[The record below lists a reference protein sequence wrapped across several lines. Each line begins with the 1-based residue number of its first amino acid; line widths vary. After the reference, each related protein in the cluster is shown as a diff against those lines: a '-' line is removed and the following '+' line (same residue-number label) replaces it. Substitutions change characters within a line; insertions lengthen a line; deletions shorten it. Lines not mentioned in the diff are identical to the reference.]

1 MADIRP
7 IPYSVGQYEAQVFDL
22 SGMTRVMAQQAA
34 AQRKAQADAKKEM
47 DKMMANTYS
56 TKGKGRLQDMPELE
70 KQYQELQNYYINN
83 NSAILKGGKESLE
96 FQKMRSN
103 FIFEADEANMR
114 KERDKQLSPYFKMNL
129 EKEGMS
135 EKSTELMTI
144 FNLPYNDPRRKDYRY
159 EGADGQMHGIDEL
172 NVADVEKYRRFN
184 ESELMSNIVKTA
196 PIRKIKDL
204 QIQPSE
210 NYNLP
215 KGYSIAV
222 TGEYALRDPMAIA
235 QAVTGELAGK
245 PDARNF
251 YGNMYRSETEE
262 SLQNAS
268 DELKMFNQ
276 IYKAAGYTQF
286 VNTETDNQP
295 GITNETEYALYRNL
309 KSNLPQ
315 DLGDKISTQ
324 LVSAKQGMERL
335 ELARQNAAFQR
346 RKWREQ
352 LSLQQQNLPDDQAA
366 NAWFSQPRTDA
377 EIQEYVNS
385 EAKVIGMTFAG
396 GGGALPAIPKYFKP
410 GTFNASKHAPGLS
423 GTGSPSAIDK
433 TAGVIVYTT
442 QEMALDSDNQ
452 PITDIDDARKEYGS
466 AYEYKT
472 DKNGNVYK
480 VESVAIPVDVKGVTK
495 RNIGVAERGAS
506 FRYAYTRA
514 TQAQFGSVQSQVM
527 KSEFQEGAGA
537 RPMPNSGINIGK
549 KKGPTLKKSST
560 FVETNSRRGG
570 TD

>member
-1 MADIRP
+1 MSLIRTQP
-7 IPYSVGQYEAQVFDL
+7 SAVGAFEAQVFDM
-22 SGMTRVMAQQAA
+22 GKTYRTITTQAA

-83 NSAILKGGKESLE
+83 NSAILKGGKEALE

-114 KERDKQLSPYFKMNL
+114 KERDKQLAPFFKMNL

-184 ESELMSNIVKTA
+184 ESELMKNIVATA
-196 PIRKIKDL
+196 PIAKVKDL
-204 QIQPSE
+204 KIQPSE
-210 NYNLP
+210 SFNLP
-215 KGYSIAV
+215 KGYSISV
-222 TGEYALRDPMAIA
+222 TGEYAIRDPLKIA

-251 YGNMYRSETEE
+251 YGNLFKNESEENLKKASEE
-262 SLQNAS
+262 F
-268 DELKMFNQ
+268 KMFNQ

-295 GITNETEYALYRNL
+295 GITNESEYAIYRNL
-309 KSNLPQ
+309 KANLPQ
-315 DLGDKISTQ
+315 DLGEKISTQ
-324 LVSAKQGMERL
+324 LVSAKLGMERL
-335 ELARQNAAFQR
+335 ELSRQNAAFQR

-366 NAWFSQPRTDA
+366 NAWLSEPRTDA
-377 EIQEYVNS
+377 ELQEYVNNES
-385 EAKVIGMTFAG
+385 KIISMTYAG
-396 GGGALPAIPKYFKP
+396 GGGALPAIPKYYKP
-410 GTFNASKHAPGLS
+410 GTFNPSKHAPGMS
-423 GTGSPSAIDK
+423 GTGTPSVIDK

-442 QEMALDSDNQ
+442 QEMALDSDNN
-452 PITDIDDARKEYGS
+452 PLESIDEARKEYGS

-472 DKNGNVYK
+472 DQKGRVYK
-480 VESVAIPVDVKGVTK
+480 VESVVIPVDVKGVTK

-506 FRYAYTRA
+506 LRYAFTRS
-514 TQAQFGSVQSQVM
+514 TQAQFGSIQSQVM

-537 RPMPNSGINIGK
+537 RPMPNSGIYIGK
-549 KKGPTLKKSST
+549 KKGPRLTQSKSLTQTST
-560 FVETNSRRGG
+560 RRGG
-570 TD
+570 LD